1 MSELTSVE
9 QHKPFDYSQL
19 DEHTADFLRQRELNM
34 RNIVGNAY
42 TELGRELK
50 KAQEHLARQGSK
62 YNGVFEKWY
71 TFLGFKKVTVYNLIN
86 RYNLVQNLNEVEKL
100 RMIEELPVSLTY
112 EISKPSAED
121 TPAKAQAKAEVLAGE
136 IKTLK
141 EYRERIKQLEKELEQ
156 EKRRTRQAN
165 EEKEEAEQRA
175 RFAEQKLEEEKR
187 KPPKVEVRTEY
198 IKVEDTEAR
207 EKLRQYEERFGSLD
221 IYDENVIRIKSE
233 TEVIGS
239 ALAFAE
245 DVRQFVKKYAFLENY
260 AAEFPVMNESAK
272 REYVGAINVMLKFMT
287 KLHQLM
293 ENRRYAEVID
303 IH

>member
-1 MSELTSVE
+1 MPETTLKPKTNQLSELSNDLKVITAEINAYKQIAGESIFEIGKRLKAVRDNPEKYGLKGYRDWERWVEERCDITRRTANRFIQAYEQFGTTS
-9 QHKPFDYSQL
+9 SQL
-19 DEHTADFLRQRELNM
+19 STGKIFELLQLPADIDRHKFIEQPHVIPSTGEVKTVEEMTVREL
-34 RNIVGNAY
+34 
-42 TELGRELK
+42 REIK
-50 KAQEHLARQGSK
+50 KALQEERRRREQA
-62 YNGVFEKWY
+62 EK
-71 TFLGFKKVTVYNLIN
+71 
-86 RYNLVQNLNEVEKL
+86 
-100 RMIEELPVSLTY
+100 
-112 EISKPSAED
+112 A
-121 TPAKAQAKAEVLAGE
+121 
-136 IKTLK
+136 
-141 EYRERIKQLEKELEQ
+141 
-156 EKRRTRQAN
+156 
-165 EEKEEAEQRA
+165 
-175 RFAEQKLEEEKR
+175 LEEEKK

>member
-1 MSELTSVE
+1 MPETTLKPKTNQLSELSNDLKVITAEINAYKQIAGESIFEIGKRLKAVRDNPEKYGLKGYRDWERWVEERCDITRRTANRFIQAYEQFGTTS
-9 QHKPFDYSQL
+9 SQL
-19 DEHTADFLRQRELNM
+19 STGKIFELLQLPADIDRHKFIEQPHVIPSTGEVKTVEEMTVREL
-34 RNIVGNAY
+34 
-42 TELGRELK
+42 REVK
-50 KAQEHLARQGSK
+50 KALQEERRRREQA
-62 YNGVFEKWY
+62 EK
-71 TFLGFKKVTVYNLIN
+71 
-86 RYNLVQNLNEVEKL
+86 
-100 RMIEELPVSLTY
+100 
-112 EISKPSAED
+112 A
-121 TPAKAQAKAEVLAGE
+121 
-136 IKTLK
+136 
-141 EYRERIKQLEKELEQ
+141 
-156 EKRRTRQAN
+156 
-165 EEKEEAEQRA
+165 
-175 RFAEQKLEEEKR
+175 LEEEKK

>member
-1 MSELTSVE
+1 MPETTLKPKTNQLSELSNDLKVI
-9 QHKPFDYSQL
+9 
-19 DEHTADFLRQRELNM
+19 TAE
-34 RNIVGNAY
+34 INAY
-42 TELGRELK
+42 KQIAGEAIFEIGRRLIHVKENDLAHGQFGKWLEEIGMKWDTANRFMKIVKELDGNYDTYRNLGWQALYLIATLPPEERE
-50 KAQEHLARQGSK
+50 
-62 YNGVFEKWY
+62 
-71 TFLGFKKVTVYNLIN
+71 
-86 RYNLVQNLNEVEKL
+86 
-100 RMIEELPVSLTY
+100 
-112 EISKPSAED
+112 KPHIIPS
-121 TPAKAQAKAEVLAGE
+121 TGE
-136 IKTLK
+136 IKKPEEMTV
-141 EYRERIKQLEKELEQ
+141 RELREVKKALQEERRRREQAEK
-156 EKRRTRQAN
+156 A
-165 EEKEEAEQRA
+165 
-175 RFAEQKLEEEKR
+175 LEEEKK